1 MTTLSWRLG
10 VLGVVVAS
18 AWSTI
23 FFQPQPRIVSWFVE
37 DAQIFDESVPPPQRQ
52 TGSENLASPVVT
64 GELHPILVKEAPP
77 SAPTLQ
83 AIKRR
88 GTITFLIP
96 QGATSY
102 FLYRGEQM
110 GFEYELALD
119 FAQTLGVELEVI
131 TPPAGADLT
140 EILKERHI
148 DVAAGLAIAD
158 ERDLGALL
166 PSRSYLDVTSQ
177 ILTYRNNSFL
187 QEAATLSGQTIA
199 VRPDALYARQ
209 VLDAATAGMPPPLL
223 DLIQS
228 EDGIVGAMRML
239 AQGQTA
245 AILTTAPLAE
255 VARKLYPGQLRTVKT
270 LPEEVR
276 TVWAVRPGSPE
287 LLNAINTFLE
297 QALQSGKRKI
307 LFDKYFVT
315 TAHLRNNKR
324 KQELTL
330 ISKRLT
336 RYDRLIAR
344 HAEEAGF
351 DWRFIAAVI
360 FEESRFDHERV
371 SEAGAYGL
379 MQIMP
384 IAAQD
389 IGVKDYSQ
397 PASNIEAGIKYL
409 KILARQFPH
418 GHPEDRLA
426 LVLASY
432 VMGVG
437 HMEDAR
443 RLARTLGYD
452 PDCWQDSMERV
463 LPLLE
468 QPKYYK
474 KAQYGAAQGKE
485 AVRYVNAIRK
495 RYNLYSQYVSRELP
509 GIRSRAKAP
518 RQAAS
523 AAG

>member
-37 DAQIFDESVPPPQRQ
+37 DAHTFIESISAHPQA
-52 TGSENLASPVVT
+52 GAESLASFTVAE
-64 GELHPILVKEAPP
+64 ELYPILVKEAPP

-88 GTITFLIP
+88 GVIKFLIP

-102 FLYRGEQM
+102 FLYRCEQM
-110 GFEYELALD
+110 GFEYELAVA
-119 FAQTLGVELEVI
+119 FAQSLGVELEVI
-131 TPPAGADLT
+131 TPPPGADLT
-140 EILKERHI
+140 EILSEGNVDI
-148 DVAAGLAIAD
+148 GAGLVIAD
-158 ERDLGALL
+158 ESNLGALF
-166 PSRSYLDVTSQ
+166 PSISYLDVTSQ
-177 ILTYRNNSFL
+177 ILTYGNSPLFH
-187 QEAATLSGQTIA
+187 ETATLSGQAIA

-209 VLDAATAGMPPPLL
+209 ALDTVTAGMPPPLV
-223 DLIQS
+223 DFIQG

-245 AILTTAPLAE
+245 AILVTAPLAE
-255 VARKLYPGQLRTVKT
+255 VARKLYPGQLRTAWT
-270 LPEEVR
+270 LSKEAS

-287 LLNAINTFLE
+287 LLNAINAFLN
-297 QALQSGKRKI
+297 QVLQSGKRKI
-307 LFDKYFVT
+307 LFEKYFVT
-315 TAHLRNNKR
+315 TAHLRNNAR
-324 KQELTL
+324 KQEMTL

-336 RYDRLIAR
+336 RYDRLIAH

-371 SEAGAYGL
+371 SGAGAYGL

-409 KILARQFPH
+409 QVLARQFPH
-418 GHPEDRLA
+418 GQPEDRLA

-432 VMGVG
+432 VMGMG
-437 HMEDAR
+437 HMEDAQ

-452 PDCWQDSMERV
+452 PDCWTDSMERV

-468 QPKYYK
+468 KPRYHK
-474 KAQYGAAQGKE
+474 KAQYGAAQGRE

-495 RYNLYSQYVSRELP
+495 RYSLYSQYVSRELP

-523 AAG
+523 ASG

>member
-1 MTTLSWRLG
+1 MTTLSRRFG

-23 FFQPQPRIVSWFVE
+23 FFQPQPRTVSWFLE
-37 DAQIFDESVPPPQRQ
+37 DARALGEFALPHPQPRAEGLAALSVA
-52 TGSENLASPVVT
+52 E
-64 GELHPILVKEAPP
+64 EMHPILVKEAPP
-77 SAPTLQ
+77 STPTLQ
-83 AIKRR
+83 EIKRR
-88 GTITFLIP
+88 GHITFLIP

-110 GFEYELALD
+110 GFEYELAVS

-131 TPPAGADLT
+131 TPPPGVDLT
-140 EILKERHI
+140 EILSGGKVDI
-148 DVAAGLAIAD
+148 AAGLVIAD
-158 ERDLGALL
+158 EHNLGPLL
-166 PSRSYLDVTSQ
+166 PSISYLDVTSQ
-177 ILTYRNNSFL
+177 ILTHRTKGL
-187 QEAATLSGQTIA
+187 LREGETLSGRAIA
-199 VRPDALYARQ
+199 VRPEALYARQ
-209 VLDAATAGMPPPLL
+209 LLTPAGGRTPPPLL
-223 DLIQS
+223 TVIHS
-228 EDGIVGAMRML
+228 EDGIVGAMRMM

-245 AILTTAPLAE
+245 AVLATTPLAG
-255 VARKLYPGQLRTVKT
+255 VAQKLYPGQLRTALT
-270 LPEEVR
+270 LPKVAR
-276 TVWAVRPGSPE
+276 TVWAVRPGNPG
-287 LLNAINTFLE
+287 LLNSINDFLS
-297 QALQSGKRKI
+297 QAVQSGKRKI
-307 LFDKYFVT
+307 LFEKYFVT
-315 TAHLRNNKR
+315 AAHLRNQRR

-360 FEESRFDHERV
+360 FEESRFDHDRV
-371 SEAGAYGL
+371 SDAGAYGL

-389 IGVKDYSQ
+389 VGVKDYSQ
-397 PASNIEAGIKYL
+397 PASNIETGIKYL
-409 KILARQFPH
+409 KALARQFPD
-418 GHPEDRLA
+418 GQSEDRLA

-437 HMEDAR
+437 HVEDAR
-443 RLARTLGYD
+443 RLARSLGYD
-452 PDCWQDSMERV
+452 PDCWKDSMERV

-468 QPKYYK
+468 KAKYYK
-474 KAQYGAAQGKE
+474 KTQYGAARGRE

-509 GIRSRAKAP
+509 GVRSRIKAFP
-518 RQAAS
+518 QAAS